1 MFFADDVLLVDESRV
16 GVNKKLELRR
26 HTLESKEF
34 KLSRIGWDSF
44 PLSVSPISMVF
55 PRCSW
60 WCCLVWCGAAMVDA
74 RKKGKQRNRHRCRRY
89 HRRLCCS
96 QGKTLGEICPYCRT
110 CFPSGFRGF

>member
-60 WCCLVWCGAAMVDA
+60 WCCLVWCGAARVDA
-74 RKKGKQRNRHRCRRY
+74 RKKGKR
-89 HRRLCCS
+89 
-96 QGKTLGEICPYCRT
+96 
-110 CFPSGFRGF
+110 SGIAIGVVVIIVAFVVLKEKP